1 MAKITIL
8 HFSDVHWHTENE
20 EDVRTV
26 RKAMI
31 EDINSLK
38 SSENI
43 KFDLALFT
51 GDLVRAGENREDFDK
66 AHRSVVKPILDAIG
80 LKEDSIFICP
90 GNHDASRKSVR
101 EAGFIEQGLKLSLN
115 SVDAVN
121 EHLRRLDEDEPNTKL
136 AMARMANFED
146 YYAKTF
152 PAADATSGTV
162 RIYQTKVNGT
172 SVGVASFDNSWR
184 ASGEAGGVDRNHLLL
199 GERNVDFAV
208 ERLANVDLAIGIFH
222 HPASWLAEFDAASVL
237 PRLTEGFDLLAYGH
251 VHATEPE
258 IRTTVNANA
267 LMSQSGSLYS
277 GRDFYNGYQI
287 IEIDTDICR
296 ADYRLR
302 TYFNKPGRRFGPAE
316 NIVADGKASFEY
328 RPTRGRTDPSVERA
342 LREIR
347 PEVRRLALD
356 QLNISDLGA
365 EFRSDP
371 HDAFICPPIFAS
383 EHEEQEVEGSSENS
397 ETDQNESLEHAA
409 EQELSL
415 SGILESKKNYL
426 LVGAREVGKT
436 SLAHYASVLVSEG
449 QTDRPRV
456 PIIVDYRKF
465 KGNLYSLKRLA
476 AAYLGTLKSG
486 FDFEKALDGGSV
498 VIIVDN
504 FSGLDQ
510 SKKEELQTLIQNSP
524 NAKWLLLSDS
534 RFGGLNKKAK
544 GNDLLDGVTVAKIS
558 TLPRRSIRTIV
569 KRWCDRTG
577 ASDEDTFSTVMAHI
591 RDSDLP
597 RTGYIVTLLL
607 WAMQQNNK
615 LDRINESV
623 LIMNMVD
630 YLLGKADFRG
640 ALESEFDATS
650 KEITLQSFAVFLR
663 SQGGFTSSNDAT
675 SFLIAFFQEKG
686 LNYDARSVLSS
697 LCECGILTESAST
710 ISFKYRCF
718 QEYFIA
724 KHIGSSDKRL
734 KESYLNRA
742 FIENQRELQIFS
754 GLARENDELID
765 ELIFQ
770 LVNYSPEAIGSIS
783 LDRFE
788 DVIEEE
794 SSVGISRKKLRQ
806 IRKKK
811 LTATQVDDL
820 MDAAEARLASSER
833 IEPAGKP
840 ETEAKERENGPPS
853 LHRSKEAEPDTEE
866 LNQPDLNVPKF
877 MSALSLLGKVLR
889 NSEFT
894 TKARKTAGVK
904 IYTQNTVKFFLL
916 MYEVVSDVFADMVDA
931 VNHEEAVLDEEA
943 IRGLHYFLTKRMML
957 FVDSRMVDDLA
968 SVKLIPVM
976 EEILNSADT
985 TTSEKTFLVGLQL
998 DCPNPNWNKH
1008 WAKHSKEFKKHRI
1021 SNEFLADKLWQHI
1034 HTKALS
1040 SKEQSKVEQAALDL
1054 ELTLG
1059 RPKASKGVIL
1069 QGIRSASLES
1079 KRRDKDD

>member
-1 MAKITIL
+1 MPKVTIL
-8 HFSDVHWHTENE
+8 HFSDVHWHSQNEENVRIIQKAMVEDIKNLKENE
-20 EDVRTV
+20 G
-26 RKAMI
+26 
-31 EDINSLK
+31 
-38 SSENI
+38 I

-51 GDLVRAGENREDFDK
+51 GDLVLAGENREDFDT
-66 AHRSVVKPILDAIG
+66 AHSNVLKPILNAAE
-80 LKEDSIFICP
+80 LSEEHLFICP
-90 GNHDASRKSVR
+90 GNHDASRRSVR
-101 EAGFIEQGLKLSLN
+101 EADFIEQGLKHSLK

-121 EHLRRLDEDEPNTKL
+121 QHLRCLDENDDNAKL
-136 AMARMANFED
+136 AMRRMINFED
-146 YYAKTF
+146 YYDQTF
-152 PAADATSGTV
+152 QSADATSGTV
-162 RIYQTKVNGT
+162 KIYIIQINGT
-172 SVGVASFDNSWR
+172 SVGIASFDNSWR
-184 ASGEAGGVDRNHLLL
+184 ATGEAGGVDRNHLLL
-199 GERNVDFAV
+199 GERNVDFAI
-208 ERLANVDLAIGIFH
+208 EKLAHVDLAIGIFH
-222 HPASWLAEFDAASVL
+222 HPGSWLAEFDAASVL
-237 PRLTEGFDLLAYGH
+237 PRLSEGFDILAYGH

-258 IRTTVNANA
+258 IKTTVNGNA
-267 LMSQSGSLYS
+267 LMSQSGSLYA
-277 GRDFYNGYQI
+277 GREYYNGYQI
-287 IEIDTDICR
+287 IEVDPGICR

-302 TYFNKPGRRFGPAE
+302 TYFDKPGRRFGPAE
-316 NIVADGKASFEY
+316 NIVANGKASFEY
-328 RPTRGRTDPSVERA
+328 RPTRGSYDPHIERA

-371 HDAFICPPIFAS
+371 HNAFICPPIFAS
-383 EHEEQEVEGSSENS
+383 EHEDKEFEVGSEKADASREVIP
-397 ETDQNESLEHAA
+397 EHGSR
-409 EQELSL
+409 EELSL
-415 SGILESKKNYL
+415 SRILESDRSYL

-436 SLAHYASVLVSEG
+436 SLAHYAAVLVSEG
-449 QTDRPRV
+449 QTDKPRI

-476 AAYLGTLKSG
+476 AAYLGPLKSG
-486 FDFEKALDGGSV
+486 FDFERALANGSV

-504 FSGLDQ
+504 FAGLDQ
-510 SKKEELQTLIQNSP
+510 SKKDALQALILSSP

-534 RFGGLNKKAK
+534 RFGALNRKAN
-544 GNDLLDGVTVAKIS
+544 GNDLLEGVSIAKIS

-569 KRWCDRTG
+569 KRWCERTG
-577 ASDEDTFSTVMAHI
+577 ASDEDTFSTIMTHI

-597 RTGYIVTLLL
+597 KTGYIVTLLL
-607 WAMQQNNK
+607 WALQQNNK

-630 YLLGKADFRG
+630 YLIGKADFQG

-663 SQGGFTSSNDAT
+663 DHGGIASSNDANA
-675 SFLIAFFQEKG
+675 FLISFFRDKG
-686 LNYDARSVLSS
+686 LNYDASSVLTS
-697 LCECGILTESAST
+697 LCECGVLTESASS

-724 KHIGSSDKRL
+724 KHIGSSGKRL
-734 KESYLNRA
+734 KGSYLNRA
-742 FIENQRELQIFS
+742 FLGNQRELQILS
-754 GLARENDELID
+754 GLSRENDDLID
-765 ELIFQ
+765 ELMFQ
-770 LVNYSPEAIGSIS
+770 LKNYPPQSIGSIS

-794 SSVGISRKKLRQ
+794 SSVGISREKLRR

-820 MDAAEARLASSER
+820 MDAAEARLASN
-833 IEPAGKP
+833 GKP
-840 ETEAKERENGPPS
+840 EASSEPKADLGGGENKSSDLSPS
-853 LHRSKEAEPDTEE
+853 SIAGVDDKV
-866 LNQPDLNVPKF
+866 LNQPNLKIPAF

-894 TKARKTAGVK
+894 TKARKIDGVR
-904 IYTQNTVKFFLL
+904 IYTQNSVKFFLF
-916 MYEVVSDVFADMVDA
+916 MYEVISDVFSDMVDA
-931 VNHEEAVLDEEA
+931 VNQDEAVLDEEA
-943 IRGLHYFLTKRMML
+943 VRGLHYFLTKRMML

-976 EEILNSADT
+976 EEVLNSEET
-985 TTSEKTFLVGLQL
+985 STSEKTFLVGVQL
-998 DCPNPNWNKH
+998 DCPNPNWDKH

-1034 HTKALS
+1034 HTKALDTR
-1040 SKEQSKVEQAALDL
+1040 EQSKVEQAALDL

-1059 RPKASKGVIL
+1059 RPKAAKSAIL

-1079 KRRDKDD
+1079 KRRDKDE

>member
-1 MAKITIL
+1 MPKVTIL
-8 HFSDVHWHTENE
+8 HFSDVHWHSKNE
-20 EDVRTV
+20 ESVRTV
-26 RKAMI
+26 QTAMI
-31 EDINSLK
+31 EDINTLK
-38 SSENI
+38 ANEGI

-51 GDLVRAGENREDFDK
+51 GDLVLAGENREDFDK
-66 AHRSVVKPILDAIG
+66 AHSAVVKPVLEAVE
-80 LKEDSIFICP
+80 LNEDHLFICP

-101 EAGFIEQGLKLSLN
+101 EADFIEQGLKLSLN

-121 EHLRRLDEDEPNTKL
+121 EHLRRLDANDVNVKL
-136 AMARMANFED
+136 AMDRMTNFED
-146 YYAKTF
+146 YYHQTYKS
-152 PAADATSGTV
+152 ADTTSGTV
-162 RIYQTKVNGT
+162 KIYKTEINGT

-184 ASGEAGGVDRNHLLL
+184 ATGEAGGVDRNHLLL

-208 ERLANVDLAIGIFH
+208 EQLADVDLAIGIFH
-222 HPASWLAEFDAASVL
+222 HPGSWLAEFDAASVL

-258 IRTTVNANA
+258 IKTTVNGNA
-267 LMSQSGSLYS
+267 LMSQSGSLHA
-277 GRDFYNGYQI
+277 GRDYYNGYQI
-287 IEIDTDICR
+287 IEIDTEICR

-302 TYFNKPGRRFGPAE
+302 TYFDKPSRRFGPAE
-316 NIVADGKASFEY
+316 NIVAEGKVFFEY
-328 RPTRGRTDPSVERA
+328 RPTRGSFNPYIERA

-383 EHEEQEVEGSSENS
+383 DHEDHETVDLSEEGDVSKE
-397 ETDQNESLEHAA
+397 ESLDHASR
-409 EQELSL
+409 EELTL
-415 SGILESKKNYL
+415 SGILESDKNYL

-449 QTDRPRV
+449 QTDKPRI

-476 AAYLGTLKSG
+476 AAYLGTLKCG
-486 FDFEKALDGGSV
+486 FDFEDALTNGSV
-498 VIIVDN
+498 VMIVDN
-504 FSGLDQ
+504 YSGLDH
-510 SKKEELQTLIQNSP
+510 SKKKALQGLISSSP
-524 NAKWLLLSDS
+524 NAKWLVLSDS
-534 RFGGLNKKAK
+534 RFGALSKETE
-544 GNDLLDGVTVAKIS
+544 GNDILDGVAIAKIS

-577 ASDEDTFSTVMAHI
+577 ASDEDTFTTVMDHI

-607 WAMQQNNK
+607 WALQQNNK

-630 YLLGKADFRG
+630 YLIGKVDFRG
-640 ALESEFDATS
+640 ALESKFDATS
-650 KEITLQSFAVFLR
+650 KEITLQSFAIFLR
-663 SQGGFTSSNDAT
+663 DNGGVVSSNDAT
-675 SFLIAFFQEKG
+675 EFLIAFFRDKG
-686 LNYDARSVLSS
+686 LNYDAKTVLNI
-697 LCECGILTESAST
+697 LCDCGVLNESANT
-710 ISFKYRCF
+710 IGFKYRCF

-734 KESYLNRA
+734 KEAYLNRA
-742 FIENQRELQIFS
+742 FLTNQRELQIFS
-754 GLARENDELID
+754 GLSRENDELID
-765 ELIFQ
+765 EVIFQ
-770 LVNYSPEAIGSIS
+770 LENYSPDAIRSIS

-794 SSVGISRKKLRQ
+794 SSVGISREKLRQ

-820 MDAAEARLASSER
+820 MDAAEAKLASNGR
-833 IEPAGKP
+833 KKAKQKP
-840 ETEAKERENGPPS
+840 QSDLEYANN
-853 LHRSKEAEPDTEE
+853 
-866 LNQPDLNVPKF
+866 NQPSVENLPDADANVLSQPNLNIFAF

-894 TKARKTAGVK
+894 AKERKTKGVR
-904 IYTQNTVKFFLL
+904 IYTQNSVRFFLL
-916 MYEVVSDVFADMVDA
+916 MYEVVSDVFSDMVDT
-931 VNHEEAVLDEEA
+931 VNQDEAVLDEEA

-976 EEILNSADT
+976 EEVLNST
-985 TTSEKTFLVGLQL
+985 ETSTSEKTFLVGLQL

-1034 HTKALS
+1034 HTKALDP
-1040 SKEQSKVEQAALDL
+1040 KEQGKVEQAALEL
-1054 ELTLG
+1054 ELALG
-1059 RPKASKGVIL
+1059 KPKAAKGAIL

-1079 KRRDKDD
+1079 KRRDKNE